1 MRRRESSHFSIQE
14 GKIPESVC
22 PCAVCPAYP
31 ILCPLGSSGDAVPV
45 SSPFL
50 LKALCDDGLAAASIL
65 VLLGSVWELTPAW
78 CRVCRSL
85 WLSVRRCK
93 RPRVPHLRHP
103 CSLLPLLF
111 APLCPSPHP
120 LFSSALP
127 SLCSESPCLHH
138 GGHEEENLFTSGC
151 STHAAG
157 AGGRS

>member
-1 MRRRESSHFSIQE
+1 M
-14 GKIPESVC
+14 SVC
-22 PCAVCPAYP
+22 PCAVCPACH

-65 VLLGSVWELTPAW
+65 VLLGGGAAPCNGDWGSVWELMPAW

-85 WLSVRRCK
+85 WLSVRRCE
-93 RPRVPHLRHP
+93 RPHVPQLRHP
-103 CSLLPLLF
+103 CSLLPVLF

-138 GGHEEENLFTSGC
+138 GGHKEENLFTSGC

-157 AGGRS
+157 VWGRS